1 MTVNLRKHQQRAVD
15 AMKRHTKGQII
26 VPTGGGKTM
35 CMIYD
40 CLRQLNSNS
49 NSTIIVVAPRIL
61 LANQLSEEFLQF
73 MKADW
78 VYPYHVHSG
87 ETHHESGTKP
97 DKLAQFIKDNKAK
110 NAVATH
116 IIFTTYH
123 SLRRVVEAV
132 TRHQLEIDV
141 AYFDEAHNSVTR
153 NFFDSTEDI
162 SYISK
167 RTYFFTA
174 TPRIHNRGRHNR
186 GMNNTKVYGQIIQ
199 QVPAPE
205 LIESGSI
212 IPPTI
217 VPFEQDIERV
227 KKMSW
232 DTDAQTVLDVL
243 DTLDSKN
250 AQKVLCAVPSSK
262 ILGNMLG
269 QTNLLDELKK
279 RGYDVLHVTSKFGA
293 YVNDKKVNRE
303 KFFETM
309 DSFGRDDD
317 RKFIIFH
324 YSILSEGINVHGL
337 THTILLRQL
346 QTVEMAQ
353 TIGRVIRLHKEDA
366 KRIRSGEIVAGK
378 LDMYRKP
385 TGYVTVPTYT
395 NYGKHIAKRLQ
406 NVVDA
411 IFVHGIHPESLVA

>member
-1 MTVNLRKHQQRAVD
+1 MSVNLRKHQQRAVD
-15 AMKRHTKGQII
+15 AMKRETKGQII
-26 VPTGGGKTM
+26 IPTGGGKTM

-40 CLRQLNSNS
+40 ALRTLNTNS
-49 NSTIIVVAPRIL
+49 NSTIVVVAPRIL
-61 LANQLSEEFLQF
+61 LANQLSEEFMQF
-73 MKADW
+73 LKADW
-78 VYPYHVHSG
+78 VHVYHVHSG

-97 DKLAQFIKDNKAK
+97 EKIAKFIENNKQ
-110 NAVATH
+110 NSAVATH
-116 IIFTTYH
+116 VIFTTYH
-123 SLRRVVEAV
+123 SLRRVVESGID
-132 TRHQLEIDV
+132 IDV
-141 AYFDEAHNSVTR
+141 AYFDEAHNSVSR
-153 NFFDSTEDI
+153 NFFESTEEI
-162 SYISK
+162 SETAK
-167 RTYFFTA
+167 RCYFFTA
-174 TPRIHNRGRHNR
+174 TPRIARRHNR
-186 GMNNTKVYGQIIQ
+186 GMNNQIVYGQIIE

-205 LIESGSI
+205 LIDSGAI

-243 DTLDSKN
+243 DNLDDKN

-269 QTNLLDELKK
+269 QTNLLSELKK

-303 KFFETM
+303 QFFNTM
-309 DSFGRDDD
+309 DEFGRDDD

-346 QTVEMAQ
+346 ATVEMAQ

-366 KRIRSGEIVAGK
+366 KRIRSGELTAGNLK
-378 LDMYRKP
+378 MYRKS

-395 NYGKHIAKRLQ
+395 NYGKHIATRLQ
-406 NVVDA
+406 RVVDA

>member
-1 MTVNLRKHQQRAVD
+1 
-15 AMKRHTKGQII
+15 MKRNKKGQVII
-26 VPTGGGKTM
+26 PTGGGKTM

-40 CLRQLNSNS
+40 ALRTLNTNS
-49 NSTIIVVAPRIL
+49 NSTIVVVAPRIL
-61 LANQLSEEFLQF
+61 LANQLCEEFMQF
-73 MKADW
+73 LKADW
-78 VYPYHVHSG
+78 VHVYHVHSG
-87 ETHHESGTKP
+87 ETHYESGTKP
-97 DKLAQFIKDNKAK
+97 DKLAQFIKDNRAK
-110 NAVATH
+110 SAVATN

-132 TRHQLEIDV
+132 TKHQLDIDV

-162 SYISK
+162 SAISK
-167 RTYFFTA
+167 RCYFFTA
-174 TPRIHNRGRHNR
+174 TPRVARRHNR
-186 GMNNTKVYGQIIQ
+186 GMNNSQVYGQIIE

-205 LIESGSI
+205 LIASGSI

-217 VPFEQDIERV
+217 VPFERDIERI

-243 DTLDSKN
+243 ENLDDKN
-250 AQKVLCAVPSSK
+250 AQKVLVAVPSSK
-262 ILGNMLG
+262 ILGHMLSK
-269 QTNLLDELKK
+269 TKLLVELKS

-293 YVNDKKVNRE
+293 FVNDKKVNRE
-303 KFFETM
+303 QFFKTM
-309 DSFGRDDD
+309 DEFGRDDD

-366 KRIRSGEIVAGK
+366 ARIRSGQLTAGK

-395 NYGKHIAKRLQ
+395 NYGKHIAQRLQ
-406 NVVDA
+406 RVVDS